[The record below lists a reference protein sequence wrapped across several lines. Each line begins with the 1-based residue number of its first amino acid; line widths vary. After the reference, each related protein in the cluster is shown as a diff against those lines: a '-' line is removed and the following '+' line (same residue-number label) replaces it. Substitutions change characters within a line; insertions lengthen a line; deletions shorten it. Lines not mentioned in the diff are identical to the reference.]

1 MNFDVL
7 ANIDLLNDQIVIF
20 ILLFIHNFE
29 WRMINYYIKNLS
41 FYNIFGQTLGI
52 VFFFFYNI
60 LGFIIKFKFSCILV
74 VTNKTQTNVLFS
86 NDNQN

>member
-52 VFFFFYNI
+52 VFFFFLQYIRFHN
-60 LGFIIKFKFSCILV
+60 
-74 VTNKTQTNVLFS
+74 
-86 NDNQN
+86 